1 MFPSQQTCGR
11 FWNECFLTGCL
22 HQEPGAH
29 THISTFLPLRALLG
43 KGCCGSQRY
52 RAAGK
57 SVFGV
62 WGGTDEGQSVPGGS
76 LPDHVCGGPWVVL
89 LPPHPRTATGPHLL
103 SSVVLNRCGDSCPSE
118 PPPLWLCQTDF
129 NHSGKSVLPTFK
141 LLTSVFQS
149 VFKLFSA
156 KNHCLC
162 LCKCSERSAASKLLT
177 LSWSARPVPQ
187 PLLGARCS
195 FCFSVFE
202 LL

>member
-1 MFPSQQTCGR
+1 MCGD
-11 FWNECFLTGCL
+11 
-22 HQEPGAH
+22 
-29 THISTFLPLRALLG
+29 S
-43 KGCCGSQRY
+43 
-52 RAAGK
+52 
-57 SVFGV
+57 
-62 WGGTDEGQSVPGGS
+62 
-76 LPDHVCGGPWVVL
+76 WVVL

-103 SSVVLNRCGDSCPSE
+103 SSVLLNRCGDSCPSE
-118 PPPLWLCQTDF
+118 PHHHCGSARQTSTTVGSRFSPL
-129 NHSGKSVLPTFK
+129 S

-162 LCKCSERSAASKLLT
+162 LCKCSERSAASKRLT

-202 LL
+202 LLQGRLMKTLSVVSFLLSFMIYKNKTSISV